1 MENVRLISY
10 LKSFLVLMK
19 YLFNKKTPAK
29 INLHLRILGKYENGY
44 HKIETVFLPIE
55 IWDELEIK
63 LRNDYKIELAI
74 LNSNIPNDETNLCYK
89 AASIFAKSVK
99 KFQGCSIQMK
109 KKIPVGAGLG
119 GGSSDSAATL
129 LGLNELYESP
139 LDQNE
144 LFSLAAQLGADVPF
158 FLNPGLAIGRGKGE
172 LLEHIERAW
181 DLWILVVCPTFEIS
195 TRWAFSKYKIGLTK
209 DKKNIILNSQFLR
222 DVQVDVFYEF
232 FENEFES
239 LVFSHYPELG
249 KMKQRLYCEGASFAS
264 LSGTGSTVY
273 GLFKDKKTAKLAET
287 AFKDGN
293 ETFVVKPVNT
303 HGN

>member
-1 MENVRLISY
+1 MNKSIY
-10 LKSFLVLMK
+10 L
-19 YLFNKKTPAK
+19 KTPAK
-29 INLHLRILGKYENGY
+29 INLHLRILGKYENGF
-44 HKIETVFLPIE
+44 HEIETIFLPIE
-55 IWDELEIK
+55 LWDELEIS
-63 LRNDYKIELAI
+63 LRNDSEIELEI
-74 LNSNIPNDETNLCYK
+74 VNSDIPNGETNLCYK
-89 AASIFAKSVK
+89 AASYFAKMVES
-99 KFQGCSIQMK
+99 FSGCSIQLK

-129 LGLNELYESP
+129 LCLNELFEFP
-139 LDQNE
+139 LNQNE
-144 LFSLAAQLGADVPF
+144 IFDLADQLGADVPF
-158 FLNPGLAIGRGKGE
+158 FLNSGLAIGRGKGE
-172 LLEHIERAW
+172 LLEYIKCAW

-232 FENEFES
+232 FENDFES

-249 KMKQRLYCEGASFAS
+249 KMKQRLYCEGALFAS

-273 GLFKDKKTAKLAET
+273 GLFKNKKTAKLAET
-287 AFKDGN
+287 VFRDKM
-293 ETFVVKPVNT
+293 ETFVVKPINT